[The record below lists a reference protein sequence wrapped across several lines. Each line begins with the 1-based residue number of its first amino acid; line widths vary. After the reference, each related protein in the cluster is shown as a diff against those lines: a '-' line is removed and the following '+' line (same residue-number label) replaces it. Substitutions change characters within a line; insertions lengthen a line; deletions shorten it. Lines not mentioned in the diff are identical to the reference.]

1 MPLLNTSASPAQ
13 SPYSVWQ
20 SVGYGLLL
28 SLAYFSSAKLGL
40 SLATVANNVT
50 LVWPP
55 TGLALFALLVFGVR
69 LWPWVFV
76 GAFITNYTTGLSVA
90 PAAAIAAGNAME
102 ALAGFYLLRI
112 VHFDPALNRVR
123 DVVYLV
129 TLAAG
134 LSTMVSASVGAT
146 ALVLSHTIPWTNF
159 TLVWLNWWMG
169 DAMGNLVFASFLL
182 AWSKKWHLHWHPVK
196 IVEVSALVL
205 GLIGVTHLALSGYLS
220 PSGKPLP
227 LAFVPFPLLIWAA
240 LRFEMRGAT
249 GATLI
254 VGTVSLF
261 NIIHGNSLF
270 GSAGV
275 FESMLLL
282 WLYINVSAITGM
294 ALAASVSER
303 RYAEN
308 QLRHL
313 AQHDALTGLP
323 SRAVLGD
330 RIKQAILSADRL
342 HCQVAVLFVDVDRFK
357 VINDTLGHS
366 AGDDFV
372 IQVAERL
379 SKSVRAKDTVTRQG
393 GDEFVIVLD
402 DVNQIEAAT
411 KAATTVLNAMRNCFV
426 VHDTPLHMSASIGIS
441 LYPADGNNAETL
453 LQHADVA
460 MYRAKDMGR
469 NNFVFY
475 SPDMN
480 VHATERLAMENR
492 LRGALSRGEFT
503 LDYQP
508 QYDAKNGQILSAEA
522 LLRWRNAEGEQA
534 TPDIFIP
541 LLEEIGLINEVGA
554 WVIEQGCE
562 QLARWHD
569 CGWTHLRLA
578 INISSHQVSNAE
590 LPQQVSTALNR
601 WKLPPTCLELEITES
616 LMVNND
622 TTTEDVLRRLVDL
635 GVLLAVDDFGTGYSS
650 LSYLHRLSID
660 TLKIDRA
667 FVTNIPANEDS
678 MAIARAIIGL
688 GQSLRLNLVAEGV
701 ETIEQHAFLR
711 ELGCNLM
718 QGYLF
723 SRPLTAEAFSR
734 LMEENASSRPVWPH
748 DMPTPRQPGS

>member
-1 MPLLNTSASPAQ
+1 MPQPISTAGLALIPHNG
-13 SPYSVWQ
+13 WQ
-20 SVGYGLLL
+20 SVGFGLLL
-28 SLAYFSSAKLGL
+28 SLAYLISAKLGL

-90 PAAAIAAGNAME
+90 PAAAIAAGNALE
-102 ALAGFYLLRI
+102 ALAGFYLLRA
-112 VHFDPALNRVR
+112 VHFDIALNRVR

-146 ALVLSHTIPWTNF
+146 ALALSGTIPWTSF
-159 TLVWLNWWMG
+159 SLVWLNWWMG

-182 AWSKKWHLHWHPVK
+182 AWSQKTCFTLRPAK
-196 IVEVSALVL
+196 IVEVMLLIL
-205 GLIGVTHLALSGYLS
+205 GLISVAHLALSGHLAH
-220 PSGKPLP
+220 SGKPLP
-227 LAFVPFPLLIWAA
+227 LAFVTFPLLIWAA

-254 VGTVSLF
+254 VGAVSLF
-261 NIIHGNSLF
+261 NIIQGDSLF

-282 WLYINVSAITGM
+282 WLYINVCAITGM

-303 RYAEN
+303 RHAEN
-308 QLRHL
+308 RLRHL

-330 RIKQAILSADRL
+330 RIEQAILSADR
-342 HCQVAVLFVDVDRFK
+342 HHHQVAVLFVDVDRFK

-379 SKSVRAKDTVTRQG
+379 RKSVRAKDTVTRQG

-411 KAATTVLNAMRNCFV
+411 KVANTVLEAMRNCFIV
-426 VHDTPLHMSASIGIS
+426 RDTPLHMSASIGIS
-441 LYPADGNNAETL
+441 LYPADGGNAETL
-453 LQHADVA
+453 LKHADVA

-469 NNFVFY
+469 NNYIFY
-475 SPDMN
+475 SADMN
-480 VHATERLAMENR
+480 VRASERLAMENR
-492 LRGALSRGEFT
+492 LRGALLRGEFV

-508 QYDAKNGQILSAEA
+508 QYDTQSGRILSAEA
-522 LLRWRNAEGEQA
+522 LLRWRNAEGELA
-534 TPDIFIP
+534 SPDTFIP
-541 LLEEIGLINEVGA
+541 LLEETGLINEVGA
-554 WVIEQGCE
+554 WVIDQGCE

-569 CGWTHLRLA
+569 QGWNQLRLA
-578 INISSHQVSNAE
+578 INISSQQVSNAE
-590 LPQQVSTALNR
+590 LPLQVSAALQR
-601 WKLPPTCLELEITES
+601 WKLPSACIELEITES

-622 TTTEDVLRRLVDL
+622 DVTEEVLRRLVDL

-701 ETIEQHAFLR
+701 ETKEQHAFLR

-723 SRPLTAEAFSR
+723 SRPVTAEAFSR
-734 LMEENASSRPVWPH
+734 LMEENASSHPVWPH
-748 DMPTPRQPGS
+748 DMPTPTQPGS